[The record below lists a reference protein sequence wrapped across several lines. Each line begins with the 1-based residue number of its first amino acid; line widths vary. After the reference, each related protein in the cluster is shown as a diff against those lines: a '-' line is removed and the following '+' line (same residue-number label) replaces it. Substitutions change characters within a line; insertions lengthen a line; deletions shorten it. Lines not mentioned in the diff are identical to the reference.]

1 MKAKE
6 YNLLIQCIEN
16 GVDHGMLRTEHMLR
30 AYKYDDKPSN
40 EQIKQTI
47 VDSVLFE
54 ICEWFNFDEGVKD
67 E

>member
-1 MKAKE
+1 MKVKE
-6 YNLLIQCIEN
+6 YNLLTQCVEN
-16 GVDHGMLRTEHMLR
+16 GVEHGMRR

-47 VDSVLFE
+47 VDSVLLE
-54 ICEWFNFDEGVKD
+54 ISEWFNFDENVKD

>member
-16 GVDHGMLRTEHMLR
+16 GVNHGMLR

-54 ICEWFNFDEGVKD
+54 ICEWFNFDGEVKD

>member
-16 GVDHGMLRTEHMLR
+16 GVDHGMLR